1 MHCIYYNKIAMLI
14 VKIDGI
20 YSIFP
25 KDRNGNFTKKA
36 LLYQDML
43 KYSIEE
49 NNPSSFRH
57 WDLASWLMKKNQEF
71 INKYKD
77 LSTRNITYGNRVEH
91 TQKRT
96 KDRLN
101 DLINLGLIE
110 VIGTVP
116 QKKGIGNVYL
126 YKYTYFGQVLAW
138 IIESFDPS
146 KRELANQGVYPV
158 IVSMFKKRNEYSST
172 SNIFFSV
179 FFKNCK
185 EKGVFGNIVDR
196 LREILYSGKMI
207 MTVPELLQVAINS
220 GYKDLDEANQFFD
233 LYDETLNQLD
243 PEIREFHLYD
253 LKLDIQRRMD
263 KLSTSTKVYE
273 KVRFKIRGDHDTV
286 ALEGFCKI
294 CNAYF
299 TIDIYILAFR
309 AMVILQTDEEGTRM
323 KCPGCNTEKS
333 LIFPHLL

>member
-101 DLINLGLIE
+101 DLISLGLIE

-126 YKYTYFGQVLAW
+126 YKYTYSGQVLAW
-138 IIESFDPS
+138 IIESFDTS
-146 KRELANQGVYPV
+146 KRELANQAVYQV
-158 IVSMFKKRNEYSST
+158 IDSMFKKRNEFTSS

-196 LREILYSGKMI
+196 LREILYSDRII

-233 LYDETLNQLD
+233 LYYETLDQLD

-263 KLSTSTKVYE
+263 KLATSTKVYE
-273 KVRFKIRGDHDTV
+273 KVRFEIRGDYDTV

-299 TIDIYILAFR
+299 TIDILILGFR
-309 AMVILQTDEEGTRM
+309 AMVILQTDEEGTKMR
-323 KCPGCNTEKS
+323 CPGCNIEKS

>member
-1 MHCIYYNKIAMLI
+1 MLI
-14 VKIDGI
+14 VRIDGI

-25 KDRNGNFTKKA
+25 KDRNGNYTKKA

-57 WDLASWLMKKNQEF
+57 WDLANWLMKKNQEF

-77 LSTRNITYGNRVEH
+77 LSTRNITYGNRIEH

-101 DLINLGLIE
+101 DLISLGLIE
-110 VIGTVP
+110 IIGTVK
-116 QKKGIGNVYL
+116 QKKGIGNVCL
-126 YKYTYFGQVLAW
+126 YKYTDFGQVLAW
-138 IIESFDPS
+138 IIESIDPS
-146 KRELANQGVYPV
+146 KRELANQGVYEV
-158 IVSMFKKRNEYSST
+158 IDSIFKIRELSSS

-185 EKGVFGNIVDR
+185 EKGFFGNIVQH
-196 LREILYSGKMI
+196 LREILYSGMTV

-220 GYKDLDEANQFFD
+220 GYKDLNESTQFLD
-233 LYDETLNQLD
+233 IYDETLKQLD
-243 PEIREFHLYD
+243 PEIRKFHLYD

-263 KLSTSTKVYE
+263 KLTTFTKVYE
-273 KVRFKIRGDHDTV
+273 KVRFKVKGNHDIV

-294 CNAYF
+294 CDAYF
-299 TIDIYILAFR
+299 TIEIHILAFR
-309 AMVILQTDEEGTRM
+309 AMAILQTDKEGTRM

-333 LIFPHLL
+333 LILPYLI